1 MYVSGD
7 LMAQLWKYENC
18 LVCGDKNEI
27 GMNLP
32 FDYDGDVATT
42 EYTAEPRF
50 EGYKEILHGGIVTAL
65 LDEVMAKA
73 IFGRRILVATV
84 EVKVKFKKPVK
95 TGERIKLEGRCTGER
110 GSLVFAA
117 SKATLPDGT
126 VAAEAEG
133 KFFRLEGEKKEE
145 WLAGLKL

>member
-1 MYVSGD
+1 MTE
-7 LMAQLWKYENC
+7 LWKYENC

-32 FDYDGDVATT
+32 FTYDGEVATA

-50 EGYKEILHGGIVTAL
+50 EGYKEVLHGGILTAL

-73 IFGRRILVATV
+73 IFGKRLLIATV
-84 EVKVKFKKPVK
+84 EINVKFKNPVK
-95 TGERIKLEGRCTGER
+95 TGQKIKLQGRYSGER
-110 GSLVFAA
+110 GSLVFAT
-117 SKATLPDGT
+117 SKATLPDGSL
-126 VAAEAEG
+126 AAEAEG
-133 KFFRLEGEKKEE
+133 KFFRLEGEKRRE